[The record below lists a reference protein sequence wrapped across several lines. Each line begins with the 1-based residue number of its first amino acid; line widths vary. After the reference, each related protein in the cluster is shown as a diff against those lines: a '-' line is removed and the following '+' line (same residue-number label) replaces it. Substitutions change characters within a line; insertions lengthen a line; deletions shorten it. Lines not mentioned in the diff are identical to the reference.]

1 MRKAFVALLLV
12 LPLFLTAQ
20 ESRKITFNALAEASY
35 VYSFNM
41 QDSPDNA
48 FRVFDY
54 RKNELRLDMAELVVQ
69 MPVQEK
75 NDLGFRVDASVG
87 QTVPHLISSYGL
99 FRNTETGKTRGF
111 DIHQVFLSWI
121 APVGKGLRVDAGKFV
136 TPFGMEVIDGYDG
149 FNDNQSRSFLFGY
162 AIPFAH
168 TGIRASYPFSEK
180 VTGSFYAV
188 QGWDNWRDNNDGKS
202 FGLQAAITPCDK
214 CSIFLTAMGGP
225 EQYSETGNKRYVY
238 NVVAN
243 WKPTEDWTF
252 GADLVLGREKGAAE
266 KGGTAN
272 WSGAACYA
280 KHAFNDKFSLAA
292 RAELFTDGDDART
305 GTSQTLREITL
316 TPSLKLGKNFILRG
330 DLRLDSSSRDVF
342 MRQDLPAGSQS
353 TASVQLIYIY

>member
-20 ESRKITFNALAEASY
+20 ESRKITFNVLAEASH

-41 QDSPDNA
+41 QNSSDNA

-99 FRNTETGKTRGF
+99 FRNTETGKTRGY
-111 DIHQVFLSWI
+111 DIHQVFLSWV
-121 APVGKGLRVDAGKFV
+121 APVGKGLRVDAGKFI

-168 TGIRASYPFSEK
+168 TGIRAS
-180 VTGSFYAV
+180 
-188 QGWDNWRDNNDGKS
+188 
-202 FGLQAAITPCDK
+202 
-214 CSIFLTAMGGP
+214 
-225 EQYSETGNKRYVY
+225 
-238 NVVAN
+238 
-243 WKPTEDWTF
+243 
-252 GADLVLGREKGAAE
+252 
-266 KGGTAN
+266 
-272 WSGAACYA
+272 
-280 KHAFNDKFSLAA
+280 
-292 RAELFTDGDDART
+292 
-305 GTSQTLREITL
+305 
-316 TPSLKLGKNFILRG
+316 
-330 DLRLDSSSRDVF
+330 
-342 MRQDLPAGSQS
+342 
-353 TASVQLIYIY
+353 